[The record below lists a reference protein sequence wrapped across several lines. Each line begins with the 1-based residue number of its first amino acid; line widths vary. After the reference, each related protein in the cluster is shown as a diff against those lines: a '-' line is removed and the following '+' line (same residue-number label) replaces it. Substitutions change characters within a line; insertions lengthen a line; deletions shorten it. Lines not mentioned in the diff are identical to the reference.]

1 MTKEEERERTPWK
14 RRGEWQWKKAKRMY
28 EKTITFKNKIAGTCI
43 CSRFQLSL
51 GLEGEGCKGIKK
63 R

>member
-14 RRGEWQWKKAKRMY
+14 RWGEWQRKKAKRMY
-28 EKTITFKNKIAGTCI
+28 GKTITLKNKIAGTCV

-51 GLEGEGCKGIKK
+51 GLEGKDCKNIKK